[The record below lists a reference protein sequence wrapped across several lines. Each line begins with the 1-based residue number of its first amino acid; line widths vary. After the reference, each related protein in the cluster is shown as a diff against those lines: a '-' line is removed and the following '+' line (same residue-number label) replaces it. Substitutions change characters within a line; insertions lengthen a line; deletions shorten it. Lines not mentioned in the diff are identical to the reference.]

1 MDNYFTLITAKG
13 REKLAA
19 SLIPGGRPFTVSTIA
34 YGDGGGAPVVPV
46 DNRAGLV
53 GEVHRRPVNS
63 LEPDPENP
71 GWVFARGVLPPEV
84 GGWVIREH
92 ALFDDDGDM
101 VAYGNYPDTRK
112 PVLAAGSAK
121 ELITDIYIE
130 VGAAANVILQINPS
144 VVTATQAWVL
154 QQINQAKQQIEQAE
168 RNHRARRF
176 YYSIL

>member
-19 SLIPGGRPFTVSTIA
+19 SLIPGGRPFTVSAIA

-84 GGWVIREH
+84 GGWVIREVS
-92 ALFDDDGDM
+92 LWDDDGDM

-130 VGAAANVILQINPS
+130 VGAAANAILQINPS
-144 VVTATQAWVL
+144 LVTATQAWVQQQLALAL
-154 QQINQAKQQIEQAE
+154 QKHE
-168 RNHRARRF
+168 RDNRARRHF
-176 YYSIL
+176 LNQI